1 MIFADKLT
9 QLRKKSGWSQEDL
22 ANQMGVSRQ
31 SVSKWEGA
39 QSIPD
44 LDKMIKLSKMF
55 GVSIDYLLKDEIE
68 DAGEINLAEDY
79 DENFYRKVSLKEAYE
94 FLQVKE
100 ATAKPIAYGVFLCI
114 LSPICL
120 MLLGAISET
129 PNSRISENVAGGI
142 GVIVLLIFVAIA
154 VAIFISCGSKTSRF
168 EYLENEYFETEY
180 GVTGMI
186 KEMKEQNKSTYT
198 RNNIIGVMICI
209 LSVIPLFAAITID
222 ENNEL
227 FMVEMLCVML
237 VLIGIGVIF
246 FVKTGVIWESYSKLL
261 QEGEYSKRRKER
273 KSIISA
279 IISAYW
285 LSVVAIY
292 LVISFLTN
300 QWESTWIVYAVAAV
314 WFPAMLAIV
323 NAFCDRKKKN

>member
-114 LSPICL
+114 LSGCRT
-120 MLLGAISET
+120 M
-129 PNSRISENVAGGI
+129 
-142 GVIVLLIFVAIA
+142 
-154 VAIFISCGSKTSRF
+154 
-168 EYLENEYFETEY
+168 
-180 GVTGMI
+180 
-186 KEMKEQNKSTYT
+186 
-198 RNNIIGVMICI
+198 
-209 LSVIPLFAAITID
+209 
-222 ENNEL
+222 
-227 FMVEMLCVML
+227 
-237 VLIGIGVIF
+237 
-246 FVKTGVIWESYSKLL
+246 
-261 QEGEYSKRRKER
+261 
-273 KSIISA
+273 
-279 IISAYW
+279 
-285 LSVVAIY
+285 
-292 LVISFLTN
+292 
-300 QWESTWIVYAVAAV
+300 
-314 WFPAMLAIV
+314 
-323 NAFCDRKKKN
+323 